1 MILKIKVLEPFFDK
15 YELGKKYEVGDILE
29 TKEKDRAIYIGKN
42 KLGKLV
48 GIDDDNKKHQVVVY
62 TSRIFNIGGIETAC
76 WNIAKEFENE
86 DILFVFG
93 EADIEKSVKIAE
105 HRPVRIDDGRD
116 IECDVLIVMGYDGLK
131 RIRAKKIK
139 ARKIYH
145 QIHADWSVLRNKG
158 LYKGYTVETK
168 GVDKF
173 LAVSDTAKKG
183 FKTAFGLDSV
193 VVPNI
198 LAEGQERGIF
208 RIFCVLTRFEQE
220 KGIDILIEMIKRFES
235 ARNGQYKE
243 RMLWV
248 ICGDGSLRGK
258 LLQLKYDRPYIVLL
272 PPCMANQDFLQHA
285 DYLVQTSYCE
295 SYCYSIHQALNM
307 GVPVISTAIPEAKK
321 VIEEGKT
328 GYLVSMDLHDLD
340 VDKIMEKCPSFE
352 AKWEKVE
359 PIWEK
364 VLKGEL

>member
-1 MILKIKVLEPFFDK
+1 MILKVKVTEPFFDK
-15 YELGKKYEVGDILE
+15 YETGKKYEVGDILE
-29 TKEKDRAIYIGKN
+29 TNERSRAIYIGKHN
-42 KLGKLV
+42 LGKLV
-48 GIDDDNKKHQVVVY
+48 SIDESDKKYKVVIY

-76 WNIAKEFENE
+76 WNIAKAFENE
-86 DILFVFG
+86 DILFVFT
-93 EADIEKSVKIAE
+93 EADIEQAIKIAE

-116 IECDVLIVMGYDGLK
+116 IVCDTLIVMGYDGLK
-131 RIRAKKIK
+131 RIRAKKVK

-145 QIHADWSVLRNKG
+145 QVHADWAVLRNKG
-158 LYKGYTVETK
+158 LYKDYKVDTK

-173 LAVSDTAKKG
+173 LAVSETAQKG
-183 FKTAFGLDSV
+183 FKKTFGLDSI

-198 LAEGQERGIF
+198 LAEGQERGVF

-220 KGIDILIEMIKRFES
+220 KGIDILVEMIKRFES
-235 ARNGQYKE
+235 AKNGQYKE

-258 LLQLKYDRPYIVLL
+258 LLQLKQNKPYIVWL
-272 PPCMANQDFLQHA
+272 PPSMANQDFLSHA

-307 GVPVISTAIPEAKK
+307 GVPVISTNIPEAKK
-321 VIEEGKT
+321 VIENGKN
-328 GYLVSMDLHDLD
+328 GYLVSIDLHDLD
-340 VDKIMEKCPSFE
+340 IEKIMEKCPSFE
-352 AKWEKVE
+352 ARWEKVE
-359 PIWEK
+359 PVWNK